1 MVPSQSIVSSASAVR
16 TIEHAGH
23 RITLRR
29 LNALDKLRLL
39 KAAGPEL
46 AQNEPWLSVAML
58 ASSVTAIDDVPV
70 PQPTNERQIEAIVSQ
85 LGDEGLA
92 AIADSLAAELV
103 VTSESRTANAGN

>member
-1 MVPSQSIVSSASAVR
+1 MTPSYSIVSAANAVR

-23 RITLRR
+23 RISLRR
-29 LNALDKLRLL
+29 LNALDKFRLL

-46 AQNEPWLSVAML
+46 AQNEPWLGVAML

-92 AIADSLAAELV
+92 AVAESLAAELEG
-103 VTSESRTANAGN
+103 TAASGIANAGN

>member
-1 MVPSQSIVSSASAVR
+1 MIPSHSITSSANEIR
-16 TIEHAGH
+16 TIECAGH
-23 RITLRR
+23 RISLRH

-46 AQNEPWLSVAML
+46 AQNEPWLGVAML

-85 LGDEGLA
+85 LGDQGLA
-92 AIADSLAAELV
+92 AVADSLAAEL
-103 VTSESRTANAGN
+103 EGGAAGGIANAGN

>member
-1 MVPSQSIVSSASAVR
+1 MTPSHSIVTSSSVVR
-16 TIEHAGH
+16 TVECAGH
-23 RITLRR
+23 RIGLRR

-70 PQPTNERQIEAIVSQ
+70 PAPTNERQIEAIVSQ

-92 AIADSLAAELV
+92 AVADSLAELEA
-103 VTSESRTANAGN
+103 TAASEIANAGN

>member
-1 MVPSQSIVSSASAVR
+1 MTPSHSVVSSANAVR
-16 TIEHAGH
+16 TIECAEH
-23 RITLRR
+23 RISLRR

-46 AQNEPWLSVAML
+46 AQNEPWLGVAML

-92 AIADSLAAELV
+92 AVADSLGAEPEEIAA
-103 VTSESRTANAGN
+103 RGIANAGN